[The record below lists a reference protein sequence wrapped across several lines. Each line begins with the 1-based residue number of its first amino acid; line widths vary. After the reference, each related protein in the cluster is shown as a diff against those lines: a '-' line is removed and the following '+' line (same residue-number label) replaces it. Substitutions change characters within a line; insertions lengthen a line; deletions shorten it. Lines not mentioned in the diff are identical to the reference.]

1 MMAKI
6 HEEAEFETAGV
17 QITQNL
23 STVRVHKTLHGFDL
37 ENDSSE
43 ADKVR
48 NEFLHQPL
56 PFVFKWQLRVRN
68 NRESSQCQLDL
79 QTLLVN
85 CLLEATP
92 LLFVN
97 LKASTHDCVTL
108 LFINDV

>member
-1 MMAKI
+1 MAEI
-6 HEEAEFETAGV
+6 HEEAESEAAGV
-17 QITQNL
+17 EITQNL

-56 PFVFKWQLRVRN
+56 PFVLKGQLRVRN
-68 NRESSQCQLDL
+68 GRESSQSQLDL

-85 CLLEATP
+85 GLLEATP
-92 LLFVN
+92 LLLVN
-97 LKASTHDCVTL
+97 LKASTQDGVTL